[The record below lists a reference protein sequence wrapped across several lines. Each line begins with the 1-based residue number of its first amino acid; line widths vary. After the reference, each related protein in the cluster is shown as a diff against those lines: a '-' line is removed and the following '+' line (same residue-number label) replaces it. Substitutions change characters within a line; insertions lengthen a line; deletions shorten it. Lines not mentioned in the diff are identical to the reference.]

1 MAEYRRFV
9 AYVYGYRE
17 GRKDAGAGFAK
28 IESRNG
34 ECRMRIHLRD
44 TQEDD
49 GICKVYG
56 VIREGEWL
64 PGVYL
69 GMMPVS
75 GGSAEKKFVTDSD
88 KMVVNVPNNGA
99 ISFLPDSAVV
109 EVGCL
114 VNKTGMQAL
123 HVTEV
128 PSMCWGLVA
137 AVKNYEQ
144 LAVEAAVEGDVRKM
158 KLALLAHPLVRQWE
172 YVEKLVP
179 ELLEANKE
187 YLPQFHL

>member
-1 MAEYRRFV
+1 M
-9 AYVYGYRE
+9 
-17 GRKDAGAGFAK
+17 
-28 IESRNG
+28 
-34 ECRMRIHLRD
+34 C
-44 TQEDD
+44 
-49 GICKVYG
+49 
-56 VIREGEWL
+56 
-64 PGVYL
+64 
-69 GMMPVS
+69 
-75 GGSAEKKFVTDSD
+75 
-88 KMVVNVPNNGA
+88 NNGA